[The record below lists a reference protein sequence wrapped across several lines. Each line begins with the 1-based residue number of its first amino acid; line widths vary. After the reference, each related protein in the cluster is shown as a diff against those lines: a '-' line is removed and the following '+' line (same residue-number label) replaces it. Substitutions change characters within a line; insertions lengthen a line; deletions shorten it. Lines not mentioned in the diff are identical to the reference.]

1 MQSHCTKDYFQTLGD
16 YSPLLQPPAPAEW
29 AAAHSA
35 PRPATTET
43 GEQEKLFCI
52 HPIPGYSSS
61 LPEMTTGEHS
71 LTWWN
76 QNPCSVQCKK
86 HITLFLSC
94 SLLTAVRIKFHLP
107 AFSSFT
113 RVSHN
118 SSQAWLHNICR
129 CQHPMV
135 LLPSLS
141 IPKFCWTAEDPVEGL
156 QEPPTKVVTQCI
168 LIMQFFALLPDS
180 TPILIHDISPSLCHY
195 LVQKHH
201 PFLHRTCLVK
211 KDFFRWLSF
220 IDCFHWHITVVL
232 FKGIKPAFCHFLLS
246 TWGCPGDRL
255 DSTDFGPSLKNNRLW
270 T

>member
-1 MQSHCTKDYFQTLGD
+1 
-16 YSPLLQPPAPAEW
+16 
-29 AAAHSA
+29 
-35 PRPATTET
+35 
-43 GEQEKLFCI
+43 
-52 HPIPGYSSS
+52 
-61 LPEMTTGEHS
+61 MTTGELS

-94 SLLTAVRIKFHLP
+94 SLLTAVGIKFHLP

-211 KDFFRWLSF
+211 KDFSDGCLLLTAF
-220 IDCFHWHITVVL
+220 IDTLQL
-232 FKGIKPAFCHFLLS
+232 FYSKELNPPFAIFCSQL
-246 TWGCPGDRL
+246 GAVQE
-255 DSTDFGPSLKNNRLW
+255 TDLIAQISGPV
-270 T
+270 